1 MNTDIPFSPRL
12 RLLWRQ
18 SHREAGTAEI
28 DIPRHRSH
36 PAFIYTQRLLSTE
49 SIRLDTTNH
58 EILTLVAPYILIKKT
73 EQARQWLLKFA
84 QENFTSRS
92 YFKVTDKKAT
102 QNKPNS
108 SNSANHQLLGDF
120 DFTFSQSG
128 FVPKES
134 PIATRG
140 YFDEDFFRI
149 MCESEFTLCPAGD
162 APWSMRFYEAILC
175 KSIPI
180 LETPAHAG
188 RNIAEYNIGYKYY
201 LATDSEKPFRKDWA
215 DDNYNKFI
223 KYQTLIS

>member
-1 MNTDIPFSPRL
+1 MNTDIPFGPRL
-12 RLLWRQ
+12 SLLWRQ

-28 DIPRHRSH
+28 DIPQHRGKPSICLY
-36 PAFIYTQRLLSTE
+36 PASFVDRINKIGYHKSRDFNF
-49 SIRLDTTNH
+49 RGA
-58 EILTLVAPYILIKKT
+58 VYIDEKT

-92 YFKVTDKKAT
+92 YFQVTDKKAT

-108 SNSANHQLLGDF
+108 SSSANHQLLGDF

-134 PIATRG
+134 PVATRG

-180 LETPAHAG
+180 LKTPAHAG

-201 LATDSEKPFRKDWA
+201 LATDIEKPYRKDWA
-215 DDNYNKFI
+215 DGNYNKFI